1 MVITTFGEQPG
12 VELVGVHGAI
22 ELLIVQRT
30 TSLPLMLV
38 SAFHGHDREWM
49 EFTLI
54 KHPI

>member
-38 SAFHGHDREWM
+38 SPFHGHDREWM